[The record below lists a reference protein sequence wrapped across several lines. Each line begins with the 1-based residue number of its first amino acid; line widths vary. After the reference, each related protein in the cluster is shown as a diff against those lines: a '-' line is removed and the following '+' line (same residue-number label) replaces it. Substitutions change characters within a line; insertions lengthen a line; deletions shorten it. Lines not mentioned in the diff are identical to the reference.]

1 MTEVFIDNI
10 FVMFGTLVFQQI
22 FGIPMDT
29 KCAPLLSEL
38 FRYCYLDF
46 KQGLPKK
53 NERTLLPS
61 LNFSLHYTDDV
72 ISLYNSMFGD
82 FIDRIYPI
90 ELVIKDT
97 SYTDRPASCLD
108 LHIEI
113 DSDDQ

>member
-1 MTEVFIDNI
+1 MP
-10 FVMFGTLVFQQI
+10 MGTN
-22 FGIPMDT
+22 
-29 KCAPLLSEL
+29 CAPFLAEL

-46 KQGLPKK
+46 KQGLLKK
-53 NERTLLPS
+53 NEKKLVPS
-61 LNFSLHYTDDV
+61 LNFSLHYTNDV
-72 ISLYNSMFGD
+72 ISLYNYMFGD
-82 FIDRIYPI
+82 LFDRIYPI